1 MITKAL
7 ASAGIV
13 TAVLALGA
21 PAFAGEITGN
31 GEPTPVNEY
40 RAGSIC
46 AFSGLDDNDF
56 EAPVE
61 PGKTQ
66 TFGGELR
73 AFAEVYPG
81 GVSGLAQD
89 GLIRTGPGTECR
101 GFASGG

>member
-1 MITKAL
+1 L
-7 ASAGIV
+7 
-13 TAVLALGA
+13 
-21 PAFAGEITGN
+21 ITGT

-56 EAPVE
+56 VDPVQ

-73 AFAEVYPG
+73 AFAGVYPG
-81 GVSGLAQD
+81 GVPALAEDKIIQ
-89 GLIRTGPGTECR
+89 TGPGTGCR